1 MSIALVVDFNALENF
16 WPGPEMSITTADVD
30 ADADADADDDADDAV
45 AFTTADADADDDVAF
60 GAAVADAGAISTSL
74 ARARR
79 AISCSSCHRAISLL
93 HVVLT

>member
-1 MSIALVVDFNALENF
+1 
-16 WPGPEMSITTADVD
+16 MSITTSDVND
-30 ADADADADDDADDAV
+30 DDAV
-45 AFTTADADADDDVAF
+45 ALTTADADADDDVAL
-60 GAAVADAGAISTSL
+60 ATTVADADAISTSL